1 MTRHEKIDRSEA
13 VGFEE
18 PGAAF
23 EAVAEGRLTEAEA
36 MALLKRAIQQGLDS
50 GDPVDA
56 RDPAVIKADG
66 RRRLALLRGQ

>member
-1 MTRHEKIDRSEA
+1 MTRHEKIDPLEG

-23 EAVAEGRLTEAEA
+23 DAVAEGRLSEAEA
-36 MALLKRAIQQGLDS
+36 LDLLRRAVQQGLDS
-50 GDPVDA
+50 GDPADA
-56 RDPAVIKADG
+56 RDPATIKAAG